1 MLGAAASAAAEAV
14 AEALAA
20 QAEREAVAV
29 ARAEQ
34 PVPPSAAVAHAEQP
48 LALPSAAVAL
58 AVEPPASVVAST
70 PASAAVALAE
80 ESLAPAPAPA
90 SAGLAGARG
99 GALVGL
105 LSRDSGETLID
116 QIVRSVAARIDDR
129 LLRGGARMP
138 SIRSFAAAHGVSP
151 FTVVASYDKLVASG
165 YLESRRGAG
174 FFVRERLP
182 MALNAAEP
190 SAAVFGSGAGNAAD
204 AGLVAKP
211 IDVVWLVRNM
221 FRQMPHQHMPGT
233 GVLPSDWLDGAAIA
247 NALRAV
253 SRQNPNLLLSYGV
266 PQGFLPLRQQ
276 LQHKLAELEI
286 AAAPEQILTTA
297 GVTQALDLVAREFTR
312 PGDTIFV
319 DDPAWFLMFG
329 SFAALGA
336 KVVGIPRLADG
347 PDVARLAELAAIHK
361 PKLYIINSVLH
372 NPSSTSLSAA
382 KAFQVLKLA
391 EEHDFILVEDDIYCD
406 LHPGS
411 AVQPATR
418 LAALDQLQRVIYLG
432 GFSKTMAANL
442 RVGFIATSAERAERL
457 ADRKMLST
465 LTTSDLGERVVYRV
479 LSEGSYRKHADRLR
493 GRLDS
498 VRAKTLRQMERIG
511 FKVGQA
517 APAGMFVWADAGC
530 DTNALAERAMAEH
543 LLLAPGSL
551 FSPTQLPSTFMRLN
565 VAAMQDPGVWR
576 FLERALSKV

>member
-1 MLGAAASAAAEAV
+1 MTNTRKRTSLLGAAASAAAEAV
-14 AEALAA
+14 NEALEAAQARALAA
-20 QAEREAVAV
+20 AARGPAV
-29 ARAEQ
+29 
-34 PVPPSAAVAHAEQP
+34 AAVA
-48 LALPSAAVAL
+48 
-58 AVEPPASVVAST
+58 PA
-70 PASAAVALAE
+70 P
-80 ESLAPAPAPA
+80 APAPAPA
-90 SAGLAGARG
+90 SVSTRAARAIRPKPAAGPL
-99 GALVGL
+99 LGL
-105 LSRDSGETLID
+105 LSRESGETLID

-138 SIRSFAAAHGVSP
+138 SIRAFAAAHAVSA

-174 FFVRERLP
+174 FFVRERAS
-182 MALNAAEP
+182 MVLNAGGA
-190 SAAVFGSGAGNAAD
+190 SAVAQGSILNGAAGMAGMAGTGR
-204 AGLVAKP
+204 AGLDAKP

-221 FRQMPHQHMPGT
+221 FRQMPHHQMPGS
-233 GVLPSDWLDGAAIA
+233 GVLPPEWLDGTAIA

-253 SRQNPNLLLSYGV
+253 SRQNPNLLVSYGL

-286 AAAPEQILTTA
+286 AAAPEQIVTTA

-336 KVVGIPRLADG
+336 NVVGIPRLADG
-347 PDVARLAELAAIHK
+347 PDIARLAELAAIHK

-382 KAFQVLKLA
+382 KAFQVLRLS
-391 EEHDFILVEDDIYCD
+391 EEHDFIIVEDDIYCD

-418 LAALDQLQRVIYLG
+418 LSALDQLRRVIYLG

-442 RVGFIATSAERAERL
+442 RVGFIAASAERAERL

-465 LTTSDLGERVVYRV
+465 LTTSDIGERVVYKV
-479 LSEGSYRKHADRLR
+479 LSEGSYRKHADRVR
-493 GRLDS
+493 TRLDG
-498 VRAKTLRQMERIG
+498 VRAKAVRQMERVG
-511 FKVGQA
+511 LKVYVA
-517 APAGMFVWADAGC
+517 SPAGMFVWADAGC
-530 DTNALAERAMAEH
+530 DTSVLTERAMAEN

-551 FSPTQLPSTFMRLN
+551 FSPAQMPSTRLRLN
-565 VAAMQDPGVWR
+565 VAAMQEPEVWR
-576 FLERALSKV
+576 FLERELGK

>member
-1 MLGAAASAAAEAV
+1 MTNTRSRTSLLGAAAAAAAEAV
-14 AEALAA
+14 NEALAA
-20 QAEREAVAV
+20 AQAREA
-29 ARAEQ
+29 RAM
-34 PVPPSAAVAHAEQP
+34 A
-48 LALPSAAVAL
+48 
-58 AVEPPASVVAST
+58 
-70 PASAAVALAE
+70 
-80 ESLAPAPAPA
+80 APAPGPA
-90 SAGLAGARG
+90 VTSVPVTATAKQAAGAAARG
-99 GALVGL
+99 APGTMLGL
-105 LSRDSGETLID
+105 LLRESGETLID

-138 SIRSFAAAHGVSP
+138 SIRAFAASHGVSA
-151 FTVVASYDKLVASG
+151 FTVVAAYDKLVATG

-174 FFVRERLP
+174 FFVRERP
-182 MALNAAEP
+182 AMALNAADG
-190 SAAVFGSGAGNAAD
+190 AAGGGAFGMHSVGGAAGASRAALSGFD
-204 AGLVAKP
+204 AKP

-221 FRQMPHQHMPGT
+221 FRQMPHQQMPGS
-233 GVLPSDWLDGAAIA
+233 GVLPPEWLDGPAVA

-253 SRQNPNLLLSYGV
+253 SRQNPTLLLSYGV

-286 AAAPEQILTTA
+286 AATPEQIVTTA

-336 KVVGIPRLADG
+336 KVVGIPRLGDG
-347 PDVARLAELAAIHK
+347 PDVARLAELAALHK

-382 KAFQVLKLA
+382 KAFQVLRLS
-391 EEHDFILVEDDIYCD
+391 EEHDFIIVEDDIYCD

-418 LAALDQLQRVIYLG
+418 LSALDQLQRVIYLS

-442 RVGFIATSAERAERL
+442 RVGFIATSPERAERL

-465 LTTSDLGERVVYRV
+465 LTTSDIGERVVYKV

-493 GRLDS
+493 ARLDS
-498 VRAKTLRQMERIG
+498 IRAKTLRQMERVG
-511 FKVGQA
+511 LKVDGSP
-517 APAGMFVWADAGC
+517 PAGMFVWADAGC
-530 DTNALAERAMAEH
+530 DTNVLTERAMAH
-543 LLLAPGSL
+543 NLLLAPGSL
-551 FSPTQLPSTFMRLN
+551 FSPKQLPSTRMRLN
-565 VAAMQDPGVWR
+565 VAAMQEPAVWR
-576 FLERALSKV
+576 FLERELGGT

>member
-1 MLGAAASAAAEAV
+1 MTNTRARTSLLGAAAAAAAEAV
-14 AEALAA
+14 NEALAA
-20 QAEREAVAV
+20 AQAREG
-29 ARAEQ
+29 R
-34 PVPPSAAVAHAEQP
+34 
-48 LALPSAAVAL
+48 
-58 AVEPPASVVAST
+58 
-70 PASAAVALAE
+70 ASAAPAPGPSVASVPA
-80 ESLAPAPAPA
+80 LAPAGRSGAARPSPRT
-90 SAGLAGARG
+90 SAAAGTPGVGVGRG
-99 GALVGL
+99 AAGPMLGL
-105 LSRDSGETLID
+105 LLRESGETLID

-138 SIRSFAAAHGVSP
+138 SIRAFAASHGVSA
-151 FTVVASYDKLVASG
+151 FTVVAAYDKLVATS

-174 FFVRERLP
+174 FFVRERP
-182 MALNAAEP
+182 AMALNATEA
-190 SAAVFGSGAGNAAD
+190 GAGGVMARSLRSAQSGFD
-204 AGLVAKP
+204 AKP

-221 FRQMPHQHMPGT
+221 FRQMPHQQMPGS
-233 GVLPSDWLDGAAIA
+233 GVLPPEWLDGPAVA

-253 SRQNPNLLLSYGV
+253 SRQNPTLLLSYGV

-286 AAAPEQILTTA
+286 AAAPEQIVTTA

-336 KVVGIPRLADG
+336 KVIGIPRLGDG
-347 PDVARLAELAAIHK
+347 PDIARLAELAALHK

-382 KAFQVLKLA
+382 KAFQVLRLS
-391 EEHDFILVEDDIYCD
+391 EEHDFIIVEDDIYCD

-418 LAALDQLQRVIYLG
+418 LSALDQLQRVIYLS

-442 RVGFIATSAERAERL
+442 RVGFIATSPERAERL

-465 LTTSDLGERVVYRV
+465 LTTSDIGERVVYKV

-493 GRLDS
+493 ARLDGI
-498 VRAKTLRQMERIG
+498 RAKTLRQMERVG
-511 FKVGQA
+511 LKVDGSP
-517 APAGMFVWADAGC
+517 PAGMFVWADAGC
-530 DTNALAERAMAEH
+530 DTNLLTERAMAH
-543 LLLAPGSL
+543 NLLLAPGSL
-551 FSPTQLPSTFMRLN
+551 FSPKQLPSTRMRLN
-565 VAAMQDPGVWR
+565 VAAMQEPAVWR
-576 FLERALSKV
+576 FLEWELS